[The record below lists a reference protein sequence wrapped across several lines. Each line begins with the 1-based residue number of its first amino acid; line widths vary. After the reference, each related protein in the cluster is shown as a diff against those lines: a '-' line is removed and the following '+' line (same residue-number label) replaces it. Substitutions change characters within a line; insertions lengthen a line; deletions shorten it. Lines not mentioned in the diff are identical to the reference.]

1 MSEVEV
7 LWFNLTTVD
16 LVGPF
21 LFKIQILISYFL
33 IVYSILDDVE
43 IYEQNKP
50 FGLDN
55 LIAVSNL
62 LNYFVFRTIWNGLI
76 GR

>member
-1 MSEVEV
+1 MQMP
-7 LWFNLTTVD
+7 N
-16 LVGPF
+16 
-21 LFKIQILISYFL
+21 SYFSIL
-33 IVYSILDDVE
+33 YSILDDVE